1 MPLRGYPSEMC
12 MKSSSLGGA
21 WGGVRALYEPF
32 TIEEINDKI
41 VEMLRPK
48 DMQAPIELV
57 FQSIEGLHEAC
68 PNHPGDWYFT
78 GHYPTPGGTRLV
90 NQAFVSWYEDN
101 YHAHPALP

>member
-1 MPLRGYPSEMC
+1 ME
-12 MKSSSLGGA
+12 A
-21 WGGVRALYEPF
+21 NHVRKLYEPF
-32 TIEEINDKI
+32 TVDEINQKI

-78 GHYPTPGGTRLV
+78 GHYPTPGGMRLC
-90 NQAFVSWYEDN
+90 NKAFVN
-101 YHAHPALP
+101 YIDSLQK